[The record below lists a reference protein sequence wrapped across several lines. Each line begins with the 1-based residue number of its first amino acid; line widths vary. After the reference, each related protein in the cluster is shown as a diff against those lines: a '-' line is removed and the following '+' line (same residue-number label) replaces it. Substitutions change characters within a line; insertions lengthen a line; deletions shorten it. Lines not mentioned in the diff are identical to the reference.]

1 MRRILFCLIGMLII
15 LTLPV
20 AAQDALNLPAEQA
33 LRWMAVIEDGELDA
47 RRAAIHREYATGFHP
62 ISVG

>member
-1 MRRILFCLIGMLII
+1 LS
-15 LTLPV
+15 
-20 AAQDALNLPAEQA
+20 DALNLPAEQA
-33 LRWMAVIEDGELDA
+33 LRRMAVIEDGELDA